1 MNQNLKHE
9 HKAMVIKV
17 YLQKNTYK
25 LMSASQAG
33 DVTIIDLR
41 TFKIMHKLPLRQNI
55 ENLETLWINY
65 GPINLGPLIFTVK
78 INFF

>member
-41 TFKIMHKLPLRQNI
+41 TFKILHKLPTNPEFATCI
-55 ENLETLWINY
+55 ECHPVNE
-65 GPINLGPLIFTVK
+65 LIAM
-78 INFF
+78 